1 MLPTRIC
8 VAIIWPKLG
17 VQGAVVVAVA
27 AKDYISNKRE
37 KKKLTKQKFNAF

>member
-17 VQGAVVVAVA
+17 VQGAVVVVA
-27 AKDYISNKRE
+27 AGDYISNKRE